1 MKKYLYFIIL
11 VLSLNS
17 FGQIK
22 ETNWKTI
29 NESTYSIQYPDNWEL
44 NTEKS
49 MGTSFI
55 IFSEQTSSEDKF
67 RENINLIIQNLEGYN
82 LNLDDYV
89 AISEEQI
96 SKMVT
101 NGKIIDSK
109 RSNKNN
115 TEFQKVI
122 FTGKQG
128 LFQLKF
134 VQYYFIK
141 DEKAYVLTFTCEEIQ
156 YEKYIF
162 ITDQILD
169 SFLLNK

>member
-22 ETNWKTI
+22 ETSWKTI
-29 NESTYSIQYPDNWEL
+29 NDNTYSIQYPDNWEL

-55 IFSEQTSSEDKF
+55 LFTEQTSSEDKF

-101 NGKIIDSK
+101 NGIIIESK
-109 RSNKNN
+109 RLNTNN

-128 LFQLKF
+128 MFQLKF

-156 YEKYIF
+156 YEKYSI
-162 ITDQILD
+162 ISDQILE
-169 SFLLNK
+169 SFLFK

>member
-101 NGKIIDSK
+101 NGIIFESK
-109 RSNKNN
+109 RLNTNN

-128 LFQLKF
+128 IFQLKF

>member
-1 MKKYLYFIIL
+1 MKKYLYFISL

-17 FGQIK
+17 FGQNK
-22 ETNWKTI
+22 ETSWKTI
-29 NESTYSIQYPDNWEL
+29 NDNTYSIQYPDNWEL
-44 NTEKS
+44 NISET

-55 IFSEQTSSEDKF
+55 LLSQQTSSEDKF
-67 RENINLIIQNLEGYN
+67 RENINLSIQNLEGYN
-82 LNLDDYV
+82 LNLDAYV

-101 NGKIIDSK
+101 NGIIIESK
-109 RSNKNN
+109 RLNTNN
-115 TEFQKVI
+115 TEFQKII

-134 VQYYFIK
+134 VQYYFVK

-156 YEKYIF
+156 YEKYNI
-162 ITDQILD
+162 IVEQILE
-169 SFLLNK
+169 SFLLK

>member
-1 MKKYLYFIIL
+1 MKKYLYFISL

-22 ETNWKTI
+22 ETSWKTI
-29 NESTYSIQYPDNWEL
+29 NDNTYSIQYPDNWEL

-55 IFSEQTSSEDKF
+55 LFSQQTASEDKF

-82 LNLDDYV
+82 LNLDDFV

-162 ITDQILD
+162 ISDQILD

>member
-1 MKKYLYFIIL
+1 MKKYLYFISL

-17 FGQIK
+17 FGQNK
-22 ETNWKTI
+22 ETSWKTI
-29 NESTYSIQYPDNWEL
+29 NDNTYSIQYPDNWEL
-44 NTEKS
+44 NTDKS

-55 IFSEQTSSEDKF
+55 LFTEQTSSEDKF
-67 RENINLIIQNLEGYN
+67 RENINLSIQNLEGYN
-82 LNLDDYV
+82 LNLDAYV

-101 NGKIIDSK
+101 NGIIIDSK
-109 RSNKNN
+109 RLNTNN
-115 TEFQKVI
+115 TEFQKII

-134 VQYYFIK
+134 VQYYFVK

-156 YEKYIF
+156 YEKYKI
-162 ITDQILD
+162 IVEQILE
-169 SFLLNK
+169 SFLLK

>member
-22 ETNWKTI
+22 ETSWKTI
-29 NESTYSIQYPDNWEL
+29 NDNTYSIQYPDNWEL

-55 IFSEQTSSEDKF
+55 LFTEQTSSEDKF

-101 NGKIIDSK
+101 NGIIFESK
-109 RSNKNN
+109 RLNTNN

-128 LFQLKF
+128 IFQLKF
-134 VQYYFIK
+134 VQYYFVK

-156 YEKYIF
+156 YEKYSLIS
-162 ITDQILD
+162 DQILE
-169 SFLLNK
+169 SFLFK

>member
-1 MKKYLYFIIL
+1 MKKYLYFISL

-17 FGQIK
+17 FGQNK
-22 ETNWKTI
+22 ETSWKTI
-29 NESTYSIQYPDNWEL
+29 NDNTYSIQYPDNWEL
-44 NTEKS
+44 NTDKS

-55 IFSEQTSSEDKF
+55 LFTEQTSSEDKF
-67 RENINLIIQNLEGYN
+67 RENINLSIQNLEGYN
-82 LNLDDYV
+82 LNLDAYV

-101 NGKIIDSK
+101 NGIIIESK
-109 RSNKNN
+109 RLNTNN
-115 TEFQKVI
+115 TEFQKII

-134 VQYYFIK
+134 VQYYFVK

-156 YEKYIF
+156 YEKYNI
-162 ITDQILD
+162 IVEQILE
-169 SFLLNK
+169 SFLLK

>member
-134 VQYYFIK
+134 VQYYFVK

>member
-101 NGKIIDSK
+101 NGIIIDSK
-109 RSNKNN
+109 RLNTNN
-115 TEFQKVI
+115 TEFQKII

>member
-1 MKKYLYFIIL
+1 MKKTRFLL
-11 VLSLNS
+11 VLLISLNAL
-17 FGQIK
+17 GQIK
-22 ETNWKTI
+22 ETNWETI
-29 NESTYSIQYPDNWEL
+29 SESTYSIQYPDNWEL
-44 NTEKS
+44 NTDRS

-55 IFSEQTSSEDKF
+55 LFSEQTSSEDKF

-89 AISEEQI
+89 ALSEEQI
-96 SKMVT
+96 SKMAT
-101 NGKIIDSK
+101 NENSIESK
-109 RSNKNN
+109 RLNTNN

-156 YEKYIF
+156 YEKYKSIGEEILERF
-162 ITDQILD
+162 IL
-169 SFLLNK
+169 K

>member
-22 ETNWKTI
+22 ETSWKTI
-29 NESTYSIQYPDNWEL
+29 NDNTYSIQYPDNWEL

-55 IFSEQTSSEDKF
+55 LFTEQTSSEDKF

-101 NGKIIDSK
+101 NGIIIDSK
-109 RSNKNN
+109 RLNTNN

-128 LFQLKF
+128 IFQLKF
-134 VQYYFIK
+134 VQYYFVK

-156 YEKYIF
+156 YEKYSLIS
-162 ITDQILD
+162 DQILE
-169 SFLLNK
+169 SFLFK

>member
-67 RENINLIIQNLEGYN
+67 RENINLSIQNLEGYN
-82 LNLDDYV
+82 LNLDAYV

>member
-101 NGKIIDSK
+101 NGIIFESK
-109 RSNKNN
+109 RLNTNN
-115 TEFQKVI
+115 TEFQKII

>member
-134 VQYYFIK
+134 VQYYFVK

-156 YEKYIF
+156 YEKYSLIS
-162 ITDQILD
+162 DQILE
-169 SFLLNK
+169 SFLFK

>member
-1 MKKYLYFIIL
+1 MKKYLYFISL

-17 FGQIK
+17 FGQNK
-22 ETNWKTI
+22 ETSWKTI
-29 NESTYSIQYPDNWEL
+29 NDNTYSIQYPDNWEL
-44 NTEKS
+44 NTDKS

-55 IFSEQTSSEDKF
+55 LFTEQTSSEDKF
-67 RENINLIIQNLEGYN
+67 RENINLSIQNLEGYN
-82 LNLDDYV
+82 LNLDAYV

-101 NGKIIDSK
+101 NGIIIESK
-109 RSNKNN
+109 RLNTNK
-115 TEFQKVI
+115 TEFQKII

-134 VQYYFIK
+134 VQYYFVK

-156 YEKYIF
+156 YEKYNI
-162 ITDQILD
+162 IVEQILE
-169 SFLLNK
+169 SFLLK

>member
-1 MKKYLYFIIL
+1 MKKYLYFISL

-17 FGQIK
+17 FGQNK
-22 ETNWKTI
+22 ETSWKTI
-29 NESTYSIQYPDNWEL
+29 NDNTYSIQYPDNWEL
-44 NTEKS
+44 NISET

-55 IFSEQTSSEDKF
+55 LLSQQTSSEDKF
-67 RENINLIIQNLEGYN
+67 RENINLSIQNLEGYN
-82 LNLDDYV
+82 LNLDAYV

-101 NGKIIDSK
+101 NGIIIDSK
-109 RSNKNN
+109 RLNTNN
-115 TEFQKVI
+115 TEFQKII

-134 VQYYFIK
+134 VQYYFVK

-156 YEKYIF
+156 YEKYKI
-162 ITDQILD
+162 IVEQILE
-169 SFLLNK
+169 SFLLK

>member
-22 ETNWKTI
+22 ETSWKTI
-29 NESTYSIQYPDNWEL
+29 NDNTYSIQYPDNWEL

-55 IFSEQTSSEDKF
+55 LFTEQTSSEDKF

-101 NGKIIDSK
+101 NGIIFESK
-109 RSNKNN
+109 RLNTNN

-134 VQYYFIK
+134 VQYYFVK

-156 YEKYIF
+156 YEKYSLIS
-162 ITDQILD
+162 DQILE
-169 SFLLNK
+169 SFLFK

>member
-29 NESTYSIQYPDNWEL
+29 NESTYSIQNPDNWEL

>member
-101 NGKIIDSK
+101 N
-109 RSNKNN
+109 
-115 TEFQKVI
+115 
-122 FTGKQG
+122 
-128 LFQLKF
+128 
-134 VQYYFIK
+134 
-141 DEKAYVLTFTCEEIQ
+141 
-156 YEKYIF
+156 
-162 ITDQILD
+162 
-169 SFLLNK
+169 

>member
-22 ETNWKTI
+22 ETSWKTI
-29 NESTYSIQYPDNWEL
+29 NDNTYSIQYPDNWEL

-55 IFSEQTSSEDKF
+55 LFTEQTSSEDKF

-101 NGKIIDSK
+101 NGIIFESK
-109 RSNKNN
+109 RLNTNN

-134 VQYYFIK
+134 VQYYFVK
-141 DEKAYVLTFTCEEIQ
+141 DKKAYVLTFTCEEIQ
-156 YEKYIF
+156 YEKYSLISN
-162 ITDQILD
+162 QILE
-169 SFLLNK
+169 SFLFK

>member
-1 MKKYLYFIIL
+1 MKKILFLIIL
-11 VLSLNS
+11 VINLNA

-22 ETNWKTI
+22 ESSWKTI
-29 NESTYSIQYPDNWEL
+29 DESTYSIRYPENWEL
-44 NTEKS
+44 NISKT

-55 IFSEQTSSEDKF
+55 LLSQQTSSEDKF
-67 RENINLIIQNLEGYN
+67 RENINLSIQNLEGYN
-82 LNLDDYV
+82 LNLDAYV

-101 NGKIIDSK
+101 NGIIIESK
-109 RSNKNN
+109 RLNTNN
-115 TEFQKVI
+115 TEFQKII

-156 YEKYIF
+156 YEKYNIMVE
-162 ITDQILD
+162 QILE
-169 SFLLNK
+169 SFLLK

>member
-22 ETNWKTI
+22 ETIWKTI
-29 NESTYSIQYPDNWEL
+29 NDNTYSIQYPDNWEL

-55 IFSEQTSSEDKF
+55 LFTEQTSSEDKF

-101 NGKIIDSK
+101 NGIIFESK
-109 RSNKNN
+109 RLNTNN

-134 VQYYFIK
+134 VQYYFVK

-156 YEKYIF
+156 YEKYSLIS
-162 ITDQILD
+162 DQILE
-169 SFLLNK
+169 SFLFK

>member
-1 MKKYLYFIIL
+1 MKKYLYFVIL
-11 VLSLNS
+11 VLNLNS

-22 ETNWKTI
+22 EISWKTI
-29 NESTYSIQYPDNWEL
+29 NDNTYSIQYPDNWEL

-55 IFSEQTSSEDKF
+55 LFTEQTSSEDKF

-101 NGKIIDSK
+101 NGIIFESK
-109 RSNKNN
+109 RLNTNN

-134 VQYYFIK
+134 VQYYFVK

-156 YEKYIF
+156 YEKYSLIS
-162 ITDQILD
+162 DQILE
-169 SFLLNK
+169 SFLFK

>member
-29 NESTYSIQYPDNWEL
+29 SEITYSIQYPDNWEL
-44 NTEKS
+44 NIEKS

-55 IFSEQTSSEDKF
+55 LFSEQSSSEDKF

-162 ITDQILD
+162 ISDQILD

>member
-22 ETNWKTI
+22 ETSWKTI
-29 NESTYSIQYPDNWEL
+29 NDNTYSIQYPDNWEL

-55 IFSEQTSSEDKF
+55 LFTEQTSSEDKF

-101 NGKIIDSK
+101 NGIIIDSK
-109 RSNKNN
+109 RLNTNN
-115 TEFQKVI
+115 TEFQKII

-134 VQYYFIK
+134 VQYYFVK

-156 YEKYIF
+156 YEKYSLIS
-162 ITDQILD
+162 DQILE
-169 SFLLNK
+169 SFLFK

>member
-11 VLSLNS
+11 VLSINS

-22 ETNWKTI
+22 ETSWKTI
-29 NESTYSIQYPDNWEL
+29 NDNTYSIQYPDNWEL

-55 IFSEQTSSEDKF
+55 LFTEQTSSEDKF

-101 NGKIIDSK
+101 NGIIFESK
-109 RSNKNN
+109 RLNTNN

-134 VQYYFIK
+134 VQYYFVK

-156 YEKYIF
+156 YEKYSLIS
-162 ITDQILD
+162 DQILE
-169 SFLLNK
+169 SFLFK

>member
-22 ETNWKTI
+22 ETSWKTI
-29 NESTYSIQYPDNWEL
+29 NDNTYSIQYPDNWEL

-55 IFSEQTSSEDKF
+55 LFTEQTSSEDKF

>member
-17 FGQIK
+17 FGQNK
-22 ETNWKTI
+22 ETSWKTI
-29 NESTYSIQYPDNWEL
+29 NDNTYSIQYPDNWEL
-44 NTEKS
+44 NTDKS

-55 IFSEQTSSEDKF
+55 LFTEQTSSEDKF
-67 RENINLIIQNLEGYN
+67 RENINLSIQNLEGYN
-82 LNLDDYV
+82 LNLDAYV

-101 NGKIIDSK
+101 NGIIFESK
-109 RSNKNN
+109 RLNTNN

-134 VQYYFIK
+134 VQYYFVK

-156 YEKYIF
+156 YEKYKI
-162 ITDQILD
+162 IVEQILE
-169 SFLLNK
+169 SFLLK